1 MKKRKAIIQV
11 SEKSNGRRGMERRDF
26 FKLVGGGIIIF
37 FMPRCK
43 TDEVPAAVPGKR
55 SLPKDY
61 NAFLKIDEDGTVSC
75 LTGKI
80 EMGQGIITALVQIMA
95 DELNVPM
102 EKVKMVMGD
111 TELCPWD
118 GGTWGSL
125 TVRSFSPNMRKAAAE
140 ARGVLLDLAANR
152 LKVPTNSLVVV
163 DGVISDPGNPGK
175 SVTYGQ
181 LAKGKKIDKYLDVK
195 PEVEDYTKFTF
206 VGKSFKRNDSVIK
219 VTGEA
224 KYTGD
229 IKLPGMVFARILRP
243 KSLSGKLTSV
253 DYSEAEKVPGTTVI
267 RDGELVAA
275 LNENYVIAGRALE
288 KIKAEYS
295 YDEIQ
300 VNDKTIFD
308 SMLKA
313 DSSADIEKTA
323 GDIPAG
329 LKLCTKVI
337 ESVFPDPFLAHAPM
351 ETHTALA
358 QFENGKM
365 TIWASTQTPY
375 PLQDSVAGELNLP
388 LEKVRVI
395 VPFVGGG
402 FGGKSKFQQGMEAAK
417 LAKLS
422 GKPVMVIWT
431 RDEEFQY
438 DNFHS
443 AGVIRVKSGVDKTG
457 LIQMWDYHAYYCG
470 TRGSEII
477 YDVPNHSI
485 TSHDHKDNTPLIH
498 ILDTGPWRAPNNNTN
513 TFGRET
519 QIDIMAAAAKMD
531 PLDFR
536 LKNLKDQRMI
546 DTLKAAADLF
556 GYVPGKK
563 FPSGRG
569 IGIAVGTDVGTMV
582 AEIAEVE
589 VDKKTGKVKVK
600 RIACAQDMGLCVNPH
615 GATMQMEGCI
625 TMALGYTF
633 AEEIRFE
640 GGNVTDR
647 NFDTYELPRFSWVP
661 KIETLILERNNQP
674 PHGGGEPAIIAVGAV
689 IGNAIF
695 DATGAR
701 LYRMPFTAER
711 VLEALKKS

>member
-1 MKKRKAIIQV
+1 MKNEKSKTQV
-11 SEKSNGRRGMERRDF
+11 SEKNKGFRGMKRRDF
-26 FKLVGGGIIIF
+26 FKLVGSGVVIF
-37 FMPRCK
+37 FLPRCK
-43 TDEVPAAVPGKR
+43 NDSIPAAEIGKR

-61 NAFLKIDEDGTVSC
+61 NAFLKIDEDGTVTC
-75 LTGKI
+75 FTGKI
-80 EMGQGIITALVQIMA
+80 EQGQGINMALVQMMA
-95 DELNVPM
+95 EELNVPM
-102 EKVKMVMGD
+102 EKIKMVMGD

-125 TVRSFSPNMRKAAAE
+125 TVRSFGPNMRKAAAE
-140 ARGVLLDLAANR
+140 ARGVLIELASNKF
-152 LKVPTNSLVVV
+152 KVPATQLVVN
-163 DGVISDPGNPGK
+163 DGVISDPNNPSK

-181 LAKGKKIDKYLDVK
+181 LAKGKKIDRYLDVK
-195 PEVEDYTKFTF
+195 PEPENYTKYSF
-206 VGKSFKRNDSVIK
+206 VGKSFKRPDSRLK

-224 KYTGD
+224 KYSGD
-229 IKLPGMVFARILRP
+229 MRLPGMVYARILRP
-243 KSLSGKLTSV
+243 KSLSGKLITV
-253 DYSEAEKVPGTTVI
+253 DYSEAEKIEGVKVI
-267 RDGELVAA
+267 QDGELVAV
-275 LNENYVIAGRALE
+275 LHENIFVAGSALE

-300 VNDKTIFD
+300 VDHKTIFD
-308 SMLKA
+308 SMLRS
-313 DSSADIEKTA
+313 DSSADVETTV
-323 GDIPAG
+323 GDTDAG
-329 LKLCTKVI
+329 LKLCDKVI
-337 ESVFPDPFLAHAPM
+337 ETEFHDPFLAHSPM
-351 ETHTALA
+351 ETHSALA
-358 QFENGKM
+358 QFEDGKM
-365 TIWASTQTPY
+365 TVWASTQTPY
-375 PLQDSVAGELNLP
+375 PLQDALAKEHNLP

-402 FGGKSKFQQGMEAAK
+402 FGGKSKYQQAMEAAK
-417 LAKLS
+417 LAKLN

-431 RDEEFQY
+431 RDEEFLY

-443 AGVIRVKSGVDKTG
+443 AGVLKVKSGIDKTG
-457 LIQMWDYHAYYCG
+457 LIKMWDYHAYFCG

-477 YDVPNHSI
+477 YDVPNHKI
-485 TSHDHKDNTPLIH
+485 TSHDHKENTPIVH

-536 LKNLKDQRMI
+536 LKNLKDQRTI

-589 VDKKTGKVKVK
+589 VDKKTGTVKVI
-600 RIACAQDMGLCVNPH
+600 RIVCAQDMGLCVNPH
-615 GATMQMEGCI
+615 GSTMQMEGCI

-633 AEEIRFE
+633 GEEIRFE
-640 GGNVTDR
+640 GGNVLDR
-647 NFDTYELPRFSWVP
+647 NFDTYELPRFSWLP
-661 KIETLILERNNQP
+661 KIETIILERMDQP

-695 DATGAR
+695 DATGVR
-701 LYRMPFTAER
+701 MYRMPFTPAR
-711 VLEALKKS
+711 VLEAIKKA

>member
-1 MKKRKAIIQV
+1 MKNEKTSIQV
-11 SEKSNGRRGMERRDF
+11 AEKNNGRRGMERRDF
-26 FKLVGGGIIIF
+26 FKLVGGGVVIF
-37 FMPRCK
+37 FLPRCAGDK
-43 TDEVPAAVPGKR
+43 VPAAEPGKR

-61 NAFLKIDEDGTVSC
+61 NAFLRIDEDGTVSC

-80 EMGQGIITALVQIMA
+80 EMGQGINIALVQMMA
-95 DELNVPM
+95 EELDVPM
-102 EKVKMVMGD
+102 EKIKMVMGD

-118 GGTWGSL
+118 GGTWGSM
-125 TVRSFSPNMRKAAAE
+125 TVRHFGPNMRRAAAE
-140 ARGVLLDLAANR
+140 ARGVLLELASNK
-152 LKVPTNSLVVV
+152 LKVPANQLVIV
-163 DGVISDPGNPGK
+163 DGVISDLNNPGK

-181 LAKGKKIDKYLDVK
+181 LAKGKKIDRYLDVK
-195 PEVEDYTKFTF
+195 PDPEDYRKYKF
-206 VGKSFKRNDSVIK
+206 VGKSFMRADAESK
-219 VTGEA
+219 VTGQA

-229 IKLPGMVFARILRP
+229 LKIPGMMFARILRP
-243 KSLSGKLTSV
+243 ISLSGKLKSV
-253 DYSEAEKVPGTTVI
+253 DYSEAEKIAGVKVI
-267 RDGELVAA
+267 RDGEMVAV
-275 LNENYVIAGRALE
+275 LHENIYVAGKALE

-300 VNDKTIFD
+300 VNNKTIFD

-313 DSSADIEKTA
+313 DSSANVGESA
-323 GDIPAG
+323 GDLDEG
-329 LKLCTKVI
+329 LKSSVKVI
-337 ESVFPDPFLAHAPM
+337 ETEFHDPFLAHSPI

-358 QFENGKM
+358 QFEKGKM
-365 TIWASTQTPY
+365 TVWASTQTPY
-375 PLQDSVAGELNLP
+375 PLQDALAREHSFP

-402 FGGKSKFQQGMEAAK
+402 FGGKSKFQQALEAAR

-422 GKPVMVIWT
+422 GKPIMLIWT
-431 RDEEFQY
+431 REEEFLY
-438 DNFHS
+438 DNFHT
-443 AGVIRVKSGVDKTG
+443 AGVLKVKSGIDKSG
-457 LIQMWDYHAYYCG
+457 LIKMWDYHAYFCG

-477 YDVPNHSI
+477 YDVPNYKI
-485 TSHDHKDNTPLIH
+485 TSHDHKENTPRVH

-546 DTLKAAADLF
+546 DTLKAAADKF
-556 GYVPGKK
+556 GYVPAKK
-563 FPSGRG
+563 YPSGRG

-589 VDKKTGKVKVK
+589 VDRKAGTVKVK
-600 RIACAQDMGLCVNPH
+600 RIVCAQDMGMCVNPH
-615 GATMQMEGCI
+615 GSTMQMEGCL

-633 AEEIRFE
+633 SEEIRFE
-640 GGNVTDR
+640 GGNVIDR
-647 NFDTYELPRFSWVP
+647 NFDTYDITRFSWLP
-661 KIETLILERNNQP
+661 KMETVILDRMDQV

-701 LYRMPFTAER
+701 MLMMPHTPER
-711 VLEALKKS
+711 VLEALKKG

>member
-1 MKKRKAIIQV
+1 MKNEKTVTQV
-11 SEKSNGRRGMERRDF
+11 SEKNKGRRGMERREF
-26 FKLVGGGIIIF
+26 FKLVGGGVVIF
-37 FMPRCK
+37 FLPRCAG
-43 TDEVPAAVPGKR
+43 DPVPAAEPGTR

-61 NAFLKIDEDGTVSC
+61 NAFLKIDGDGTISC

-80 EMGQGIITALVQIMA
+80 EMGQGINTVLAQIMA

-102 EKVKMVMGD
+102 EKIKMVMGD
-111 TELCPWD
+111 TDLCPWD

-125 TVRSFSPNMRKAAAE
+125 TVRSFGLNMRRAAAE
-140 ARGVLLDLAANR
+140 ARGVMIDLASNK
-152 LKVPTNSLVVV
+152 LKVPASQLVVV
-163 DGVISDPGNPGK
+163 DGVISDPSNPGK
-175 SVTYGQ
+175 TVTYGQ

-195 PEVEDYTKFTF
+195 PEVEDYTKFTLT
-206 VGKSFKRNDSVIK
+206 GKSFKRTDSRLK

-229 IKLPGMVFARILRP
+229 IKVPGMVFARILRP
-243 KSLSGKLTSV
+243 KSLAGKLTKL
-253 DYSEAEKVPGTTVI
+253 DYSEAEKIEGVKVV
-267 RDGELVAA
+267 RDGELVAV
-275 LNENYVIAGRALE
+275 LHENMEVAGRALE

-295 YDEIQ
+295 FDEIK
-300 VNDKTIFD
+300 VNDKNIFD
-308 SMLKA
+308 SILKA
-313 DSSADIEKTA
+313 DSSADVEESA
-323 GDIPAG
+323 GDLEAG
-329 LKLCTKVI
+329 LKLCNKVI
-337 ESVFPDPFLAHAPM
+337 ETEFHDPFIAHTAI

-358 QFENGKM
+358 QFEDGKM
-365 TIWASTQTPY
+365 TVWASTQTPY
-375 PLQDSVAGELNLP
+375 PMQDTLAREFALP

-395 VPFVGGG
+395 VPFIGGG
-402 FGGKSKFQQGMEAAK
+402 FGGKAKYQQGMEAAR

-422 GKPVMVIWT
+422 GKPVMVAWT
-431 RDEEFQY
+431 RDEEFLF
-438 DNFHS
+438 DDFHP
-443 AGVIRVKSGVDKTG
+443 AGVIKVKSGIDKTG
-457 LIQMWDYHAYYCG
+457 LIKMWDYHAYYCG
-470 TRGSEII
+470 TRGGEIV
-477 YDVPNHSI
+477 YDVPNYKI
-485 TSHDHKDNTPLIH
+485 TSHGQKENTPRVH

-513 TFGRET
+513 TLGREF

-546 DTLKAAADLF
+546 DTLKAAADKF

-589 VDKKTGKVKVK
+589 VDKKTGTVKVK
-600 RIACAQDMGLCVNPH
+600 KILCAQDMGMCVNPH

-633 AEEIRFE
+633 TEEIRFE
-640 GGNVTDR
+640 GGNVLDR
-647 NFDTYELPRFSWVP
+647 NFDTYEIPRFSWLP
-661 KIETLILERNNQP
+661 KIETLILDRMDQP

-701 LYRMPFTAER
+701 LYMMPFTPVR
-711 VLEALKKS
+711 VLEALKKA